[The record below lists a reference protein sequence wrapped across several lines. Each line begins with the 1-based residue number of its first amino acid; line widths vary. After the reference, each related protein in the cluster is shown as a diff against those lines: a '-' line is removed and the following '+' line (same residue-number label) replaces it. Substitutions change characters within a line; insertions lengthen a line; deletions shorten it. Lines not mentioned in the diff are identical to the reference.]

1 VPSNNW
7 NLQKGDLVDPLV
19 SSVPIET
26 VIDLTKVPTVTQGTL
41 TLRFGHLSLIAPE
54 GEGSVVLLTTLEDD
68 NGAQGQEAGP
78 AEGNLQ
84 NLDLNEEEIEWT
96 VTTGEETFAVAV
108 TVNGEDEPHCFYTAP
123 ISALMNVGENEVEFG
138 LKNEAGGAMGDLKVT
153 VIYGKSW
160 H

>member
-1 VPSNNW
+1 
-7 NLQKGDLVDPLV
+7 VDPLV

-41 TLRFGHLSLIAPE
+41 TIKFGTLSLTAQE
-54 GEGSVVLLTTLEDD
+54 GEGTAVCMTTLEDE
-68 NGAQGQEAGP
+68 NGALGQEAGP

-84 NLDLNEEEIEWT
+84 NLGFNEEEIEWT
-96 VTTGEETFAVAV
+96 VTTGQETFAVAV
-108 TVNGEDEPHCFYTAP
+108 SINGEEEPCCFYTAP

-138 LKNEAGGAMGDLKVT
+138 LKNEAGEALGDLKVT
-153 VIYGKSW
+153 LRYGMSW